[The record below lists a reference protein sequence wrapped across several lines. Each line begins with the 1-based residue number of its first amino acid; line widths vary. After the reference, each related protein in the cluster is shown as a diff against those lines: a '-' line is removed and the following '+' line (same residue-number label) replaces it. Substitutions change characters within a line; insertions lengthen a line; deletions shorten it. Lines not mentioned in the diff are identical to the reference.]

1 MENVSQSSP
10 DETLRVPHP
19 VTKIIE
25 PMKGRL
31 PFPFTAIPAVSRL
44 TPVAY
49 SFADQAL
56 AVGGSFLV
64 NVMLA
69 RTQTKEEYGMF
80 ALSYSVFMF
89 LTGLYNA
96 AILEPYTVYASGRYC
111 DRFSEYLR
119 LITRS
124 HVFVCML
131 LSGILLLPCLV
142 FLWIAPQFVSR
153 ALLGLGLTIG
163 VLLSGAFMRRVFY
176 LQREPALAAKSS
188 FVFFLTAVCGLWLT
202 AKADRL
208 DSFSVFLILA
218 LGWIAAGAGFG
229 RKLAFGKPKQAFMEL
244 EPRYW
249 REHWNYAQ
257 WVFAT
262 AFVLQF
268 ASQGFYWLV
277 AGVLSVKEVAE
288 LKAMYL
294 LIAPMDQVFI
304 AMSYLMLPILA
315 SYYAR
320 KKMGN
325 LVSLWKRYG
334 FALLGVTA
342 SFTLFVRIWGRQMM
356 HVLYAGRFDG
366 LAPLLSTL
374 ALLPLLMGIGHT
386 MNDALKSLERPRIV
400 FYAYLCSGAATFLL
414 GIPLVIH
421 FGLRGA
427 VYGMLV
433 SGGTYSGALALGF
446 LPNIYRKAHQ
456 LEVPDMYATATQ
468 SPVASLAP
476 SPVWGSR
483 RFAQPTELAP
493 VALFVYNRAEHT
505 RRTLES
511 LRNNELAHRTDLFVF
526 ADGAR
531 TQAAAAAVLEVRKYV
546 RSIEGFRSVTIIER
560 ERNLGLA
567 NSVIKGVTQLCDEF
581 GRVVAVEDDL
591 LTAPDFLT
599 FVNCALE
606 RYENEPRIFSV
617 SGYNFAVKAPER
629 YLYDAFCSY
638 RTSSWGWGTWKNRW
652 EKANWGVPNYAR
664 FCSDKS
670 LQRSFNRGGEDLSR
684 ILALQMAQ
692 RIDSWSIRWD
702 YVHFQHN
709 AVSLLSTISKVYSI
723 GFDGSGVHCRRKT
736 LNRLPLTVGNKTDY
750 RFPDTTEA
758 DPHFVAEIKKL
769 HRVSPARKLAHYF
782 ADLLEWR

>member
-1 MENVSQSSP
+1 
-10 DETLRVPHP
+10 
-19 VTKIIE
+19 
-25 PMKGRL
+25 
-31 PFPFTAIPAVSRL
+31 
-44 TPVAY
+44 
-49 SFADQAL
+49 
-56 AVGGSFLV
+56 
-64 NVMLA
+64 
-69 RTQTKEEYGMF
+69 
-80 ALSYSVFMF
+80 
-89 LTGLYNA
+89 
-96 AILEPYTVYASGRYC
+96 
-111 DRFSEYLR
+111 
-119 LITRS
+119 
-124 HVFVCML
+124 
-131 LSGILLLPCLV
+131 
-142 FLWIAPQFVSR
+142 
-153 ALLGLGLTIG
+153 
-163 VLLSGAFMRRVFY
+163 MRRVFY

-188 FVFFLTAVCGLWLT
+188 FVFFLTAVCGLWLA

-218 LGWIAAGAGFG
+218 LGWIVAGAGFG
-229 RKLAFGKPKQAFMEL
+229 RKLAFGKPRQTFIEL

-294 LIAPMDQVFI
+294 FIAPMDQVFI

-320 KKMGN
+320 KKMVN

-334 FALLGVTA
+334 LALLGVTA

-356 HVLYAGRFDG
+356 HLVYAGRFDG

-374 ALLPLLMGIGHT
+374 ALLPLLMGLGHT
-386 MNDALKSLERPRIV
+386 MNDALKSVERPRIV

-433 SGGTYSGALALGF
+433 SGGTYSLALAVGF
-446 LPNIYRKAHQ
+446 FLNIYRKDPQSELSNLGQEPAQ
-456 LEVPDMYATATQ
+456 CAAASIRSAPVRSSERFVRSTQ
-468 SPVASLAP
+468 LAP
-476 SPVWGSR
+476 I
-483 RFAQPTELAP
+483 
-493 VALFVYNRAEHT
+493 ALFVYNRAEHT
-505 RRTLES
+505 RRTVES
-511 LRNNELAHRTDLFVF
+511 LRKNELAHRTDLFVF

-531 TQAAAAAVLEVRKYV
+531 TQAAAAAVLEVRRYV

-581 GRVVAVEDDL
+581 GRVIAVEDDL

-599 FVNCALE
+599 FMNCALE
-606 RYENEPRIFSV
+606 RYEDERRIFSV

-629 YLYDAFCSY
+629 YPYDAFCSY

-664 FCSDKS
+664 FCSDKN

-684 ILALQMAQ
+684 ILALQMAR

-702 YVHFQHN
+702 YVHFQHD
-709 AVSLLSTISKVYSI
+709 AVSLLSTISKVYNI
-723 GFDGSGVHCRRKT
+723 GFDGSGIHCRRKT
-736 LNRLPLTVGNKTDY
+736 LYQLPLADGSKADY
-750 RFPDTTEA
+750 RFPDTAEA

-769 HRVSPARKLAHYF
+769 YRVSTARRLAHYF
-782 ADLLEWR
+782 TDQLEGR